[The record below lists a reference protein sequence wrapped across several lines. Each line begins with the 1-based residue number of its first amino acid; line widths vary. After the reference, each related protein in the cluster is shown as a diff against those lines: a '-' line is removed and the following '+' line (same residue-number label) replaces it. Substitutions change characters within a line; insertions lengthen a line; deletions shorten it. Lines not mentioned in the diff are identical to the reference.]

1 MDSSPGLRARIEDTL
16 TRLDNAL
23 SHGKRW
29 PLVILVVAFVLKLVF
44 VLQTRDALYI
54 KVPIMDAR
62 DYDQMA
68 QQIAAGNLMRHQ
80 AFFMGPLYP
89 YFLGLIYSLFGRDFT
104 LVRIIQA
111 AGGATTVMLTFLIG
125 RRVFRPSAAL
135 AGVILLVLC
144 GSVTFFET
152 ELLMEWLGSLLNC
165 FALWLLIT
173 AKDDSR
179 WTRYALAGAAL
190 GLSALARASI
200 LIFAIFALVWVWRN
214 AGVRRRSLS
223 LAYAGALVLM
233 LLPAMIHNAVVSH
246 VFLPVTSNA
255 GVNFYIGNSRT
266 ATGRF
271 EPIAEV
277 DIYDDFTTQRYLERK
292 TGRELSPAEVS
303 QYWVKRTLEDMR
315 AQPARAA
322 GLLAKKYALFFNG
335 YEVPQI
341 ESFYIIEREFSF
353 LRALFVRMWPVVTL
367 AILGLILSWRAGR
380 NRGLLAGYVL
390 VYGASIALFFVTGRY
405 RAQAV
410 PILCLFAGHA
420 LVTIPGRVHSLRSG
434 AAAAAAVLA
443 LLVATS
449 PALFADDPKLIEF
462 GDRIHR
468 ARRLSEL
475 RSFPPA
481 LREADAAIALYPN
494 VAEGYLQ
501 RAIVYKESSN
511 QLKALEDYQH
521 ALKIDDKQPGAHY
534 NLAQCMRRL
543 SLREQ
548 AVKEYRRSVELDPWM
563 VEAYNNLGI
572 TLRELGHGDEAIVEF
587 KKAIAQEP
595 TYRRAYNNLGASY
608 AEAGRMD
615 EAINV
620 FKETTQRFPDYAQGY
635 KNLAMAYASLR
646 QPAPAL
652 EAMRRYAELAPD
664 DPQAAEAVRKLEIAT
679 RSQSAAPPDTT
690 SH

>member
-111 AGGATTVMLTFLIG
+111 AGGATTLMLTFLIG

-475 RSFPPA
+475 RSFPTA

>member
-1 MDSSPGLRARIEDTL
+1 MDSSPGPRARVENAL
-16 TRLDNAL
+16 TRLDHAL

-29 PLVILVVAFVLKLVF
+29 PIVILVVAFLLKLAF
-44 VLQTRDALYI
+44 VLQSRDALYI

-68 QQIAAGNLMRHQ
+68 QQIAAGNLLRHQ

-111 AGGATTVMLTFLIG
+111 AGGATTVMLAFLIG
-125 RRVFRPSAAL
+125 RRLFRPSAAL
-135 AGVILLVLC
+135 AGVVLLVLC
-144 GSVTFFET
+144 GSLTFFET

-165 FALWLLIT
+165 FALWLLVT

-200 LIFAIFALVWVWRN
+200 LIFAMFALVWVWRR

-223 LAYAGALVLM
+223 LAYVGALVVM
-233 LLPAMIHNAVVSH
+233 LLPAMIHNAIVSR

-292 TGRELSPAEVS
+292 TGRELSPSEVS
-303 QYWVKRTLEDMR
+303 SYWVKRTLEDMR

-322 GLLAKKYALFFNG
+322 GLLGKKFALFFNG

-341 ESFYIIEREFSF
+341 ESFYIVEREFSW
-353 LRALFVRMWPVVTL
+353 LRVLFVRMWPIVTL
-367 AILGLILSWRAGR
+367 GVLGLILSWRAGR
-380 NRGLLAGYVL
+380 NRNLIAGYVL
-390 VYGASIALFFVTGRY
+390 VYAASIALFFVTGRY

-410 PILCLFAGHA
+410 PMLCLFAGHA

-434 AAAAAAVLA
+434 AAAAVAVVA
-443 LLVATS
+443 LLVVTS
-449 PALFADDPKLIEF
+449 PALFADNPQLIEF

-475 RSFPPA
+475 RSFAPA
-481 LREADAAIALYPN
+481 LREADRAIALYPD

-511 QLKALEDYQH
+511 DLKAIEDYRR
-521 ALKIDDKQPGAHY
+521 ALKIDDLQAGAHY
-534 NLAQCMRRL
+534 NLAQCMRRVN
-543 SLREQ
+543 LREP
-548 AVKEYRRSVELDPWM
+548 AVKEYRRSIELDPWM

-572 TLRELGHGDEAIVEF
+572 TLRELGHRDEAIVEF
-587 KKAIAQEP
+587 KRAIAKEP
-595 TYRRAYNNLGASY
+595 RYRRAYNNLGASY
-608 AEAGRMD
+608 AEARRMS
-615 EAINV
+615 EAIGV
-620 FKETTQRFPDYAQGY
+620 FKETTQRFPDYPQGY
-635 KNLAMAYASLR
+635 KNLAMAYAETH
-646 QPAPAL
+646 QPAAAL
-652 EAMRRYAELAPD
+652 EAMRRYAALAPD
-664 DPQAAEAVRKLEIAT
+664 DPHASEMVRKLEIAA
-679 RSQSAAPPDTT
+679 SSGVSLPPDSTL
-690 SH
+690 H